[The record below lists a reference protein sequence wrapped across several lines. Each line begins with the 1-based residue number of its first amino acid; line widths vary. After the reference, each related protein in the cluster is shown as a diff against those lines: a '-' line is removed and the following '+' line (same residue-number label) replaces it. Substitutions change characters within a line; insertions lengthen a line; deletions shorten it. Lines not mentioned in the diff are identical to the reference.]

1 MSSSALLE
9 RLQADLTS
17 ARRAQH
23 KDHVLLL
30 GMVIAEVK
38 NRELELSR
46 AVLDDEVTDVVRKA
60 IKKRRESADLY
71 EKAGRVD
78 LLEKERWELTM
89 LEAYL
94 PAAVDPAEI
103 RAAVVA
109 AIASGAG
116 NIGAVMG
123 QVMPAFRGKVDGSVI
138 NAIVREELAGR

>member
-1 MSSSALLE
+1 M
-9 RLQADLTS
+9 
-17 ARRAQH
+17 
-23 KDHVLLL
+23 L